1 MHEIVVG
8 LGANLDDP
16 PSAFAVALAGLAL
29 EGRVVAVSRLWRTRP
44 LGPAQPDYLNAAA
57 LVAWPNGPWR
67 LLESCRV
74 LELAAGR
81 RRTDEER
88 WGPRVLDLDLL
99 IARDLVAR
107 GPRLELP
114 HPRLHERAFA
124 LVPAAEVAPDWK
136 HPLVGNTLAEL
147 AAAAVADDP
156 GALLSSEPFPRQPD
170 RNGTRSTR

>member
-8 LGANLDDP
+8 LGANLGDP
-16 PSAFAVALAGLAL
+16 PSAFAVALAGFAR
-29 EGRVVAVSRLWRTRP
+29 EGRVVAVSSLWRTRP
-44 LGPAQPDYLNAAA
+44 VGPAQPDYLNAAVR
-57 LVAWPNGPWR
+57 VAWPNGPWR
-67 LLESCRV
+67 LLESCRA

-81 RRTDEER
+81 RRTDEAR

-114 HPRLHERAFA
+114 HPRLAERAFA
-124 LVPAAEVAPDWK
+124 LVPAAEVAPGWE
-136 HPLVGNTLAEL
+136 HPLLSRTLAEL

-156 GALLSSEPFPRQPD
+156 GALVSSGPFPIAVPSSGSPSD
-170 RNGTRSTR
+170 